1 MNPTFRSIL
10 YKAIYGFAAALTA
23 ALLGWIQVNHDVSA
37 WTLTS
42 LKLALLT
49 AAAAAVKK
57 ILAAVLTNTDPTA

>member
-1 MNPTFRSIL
+1 MNPTLRSIL
-10 YKAIYGFAAALTA
+10 YKALYGFAAALTA
-23 ALLGWIQVNHDVSA
+23 ALLGWIQVNPDVSA

-57 ILAAVLTNTDPTA
+57 VIASVLVSDATP